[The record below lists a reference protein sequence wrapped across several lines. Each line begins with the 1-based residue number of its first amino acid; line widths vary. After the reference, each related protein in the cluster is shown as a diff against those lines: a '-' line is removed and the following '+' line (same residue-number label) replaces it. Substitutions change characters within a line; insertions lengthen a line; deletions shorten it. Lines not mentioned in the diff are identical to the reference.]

1 LLNNDG
7 GGIFHFLPIAREG
20 EAFEEHVA
28 TPHGLDFS
36 RVAALYGL
44 DYERPTTLA
53 ELQAAVEHSVG
64 GEATT
69 IIEVRT
75 DREQNL
81 ALHQRVAEAVR
92 AAI

>member
-1 LLNNDG
+1 
-7 GGIFHFLPIAREG
+7 
-20 EAFEEHVA
+20 V
-28 TPHGLDFS
+28 
-36 RVAALYGL
+36 YGL

-53 ELQAAVEHSVG
+53 ELQAAVEHSIG

>member
-1 LLNNDG
+1 
-7 GGIFHFLPIAREG
+7 
-20 EAFEEHVA
+20 
-28 TPHGLDFS
+28 
-36 RVAALYGL
+36 VAALYGL

-53 ELQAAVEHSVG
+53 ELQAAVEHLVG